1 VSPIGSGVVCW
12 SLFDILRCA
21 MFLNGIRPGQ
31 ADRDSYARNKPPT
44 VSWNGLL
51 RKGRLS
57 LTQERKSDIFKRFAQ
72 KRW

>member
-1 VSPIGSGVVCW
+1 VSPIGSGAVCW

-21 MFLNGIRPGQ
+21 TLLNGIRPGQ
-31 ADRDSYARNKPPT
+31 ADRDSYARNRPPT

-51 RKGRLS
+51 RKRRLC
-57 LTQERKSDIFKRFAQ
+57 LTWGWKFDMFKRFAQ